1 MSPSFLKF
9 TNLFG
14 KCGISVNLRRRCEVG
29 LLGPKAGVGI
39 NMFKEPVAHQVRETL
54 TESQSKS
61 YIASEIALLCTRLCR
76 ACANSPWRPPPS
88 AVRAA
93 TCPCRGGF
101 GLLRLRKHPTSP
113 RLRRT
118 GWLPHLR
125 QGYGGRSLA
134 CFRKHGREIMAGI

>member
-9 TNLFG
+9 TNLYG

-61 YIASEIALLCTRLCR
+61 YIASETYLGVIARVTVIPDPDERHANIALK
-76 ACANSPWRPPPS
+76 ASY
-88 AVRAA
+88 
-93 TCPCRGGF
+93 F
-101 GLLRLRKHPTSP
+101 
-113 RLRRT
+113 
-118 GWLPHLR
+118 
-125 QGYGGRSLA
+125 
-134 CFRKHGREIMAGI
+134 